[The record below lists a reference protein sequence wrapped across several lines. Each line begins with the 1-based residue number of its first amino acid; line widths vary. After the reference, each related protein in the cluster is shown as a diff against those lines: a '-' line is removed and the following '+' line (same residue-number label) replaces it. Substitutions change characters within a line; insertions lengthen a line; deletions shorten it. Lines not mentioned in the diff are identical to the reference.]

1 MKFCERPWKYWW
13 MMSAEGDVAACPWFT
28 DQKLMI
34 GNILNQSVEEI
45 IQGDIVK
52 SIQASILDGSF
63 RYCSPQLCTFI
74 GNNTLPDLSK
84 EEIDEI
90 IQDNLPNEFN
100 IAYDD
105 TCNHA
110 CPSCRDCH
118 FIADQE
124 YYEKV
129 DIISEKMLPYFEN
142 AKMISINGRG
152 EVFASAHLLSMLKRL
167 RPKKE
172 DFRLVIETNG
182 ALFDRAHWEQ
192 LEHLKNCY
200 IRVITTV
207 QSFNDII
214 YRELSGHANHVD
226 KLIDNLQY
234 IHELREKEVINEF
247 VISMIVQ
254 ESNFRELPAFIE
266 RCLNEFAVDNVRIRG
281 IMRFN
286 MPEEEFWYKDMFNP
300 VHPFYKEA
308 MAVLQHPIL
317 KNPKVWYWEG
327 NYKETRKPQFHPSQ
341 KKIDKFK
348 NYYELLCAFEL
359 QNDKRAM
366 EIKWRET
373 YKNQR
378 IAIYGAGN
386 IGKIICRKF
395 CEANIKVICIIDI
408 NPKEL
413 NEYLGVPVLKVKETY
428 DLKNIDIIF
437 ITIDSEQEAIRTM
450 LNCMGYRGRML
461 TVDKLLV

>member
-52 SIQASILDGSF
+52 SIQTSILDGSF
-63 RYCSPQLCTFI
+63 RYCSSQLCTFI

-152 EVFASAHLLSMLKRL
+152 EVFASAHLLTMLKRL
-167 RPKKE
+167 QPKLE
-172 DFRLVIETNG
+172 ELHLVIETNA
-182 ALFDRAHWEQ
+182 ALFDRAHWEH
-192 LEHLKNCY
+192 LEHLASCH
-200 IRVITTV
+200 IRVIATIP
-207 QSFNDII
+207 SFNDII
-214 YRELSGHANHVD
+214 YRELSGYSNHVD
-226 KLIDNLQY
+226 KLITNLQY
-234 IHELREKEVINEF
+234 IRELREKGIINEF
-247 VISMIVQ
+247 VISMVVQ
-254 ESNFRELPAFIE
+254 ESNFRELPSFIE
-266 RCLNEFAVDNVRIRG
+266 RCLNEFLVDNVRVRG

-300 VHPFYKEA
+300 AHPFYKEA
-308 MAVLQHPIL
+308 LAVLQHPIL
-317 KNPKVWYWEG
+317 KDSRVWYWEG
-327 NYKETRKPQFHPSQ
+327 NYKEVRKPQPHPLQ
-341 KKIDKFK
+341 KKLDKFR

-359 QNDKRAM
+359 QNDKQELER
-366 EIKWRET
+366 KWHET

-378 IAIYGAGN
+378 IAIYGSGN
-386 IGKIICRKF
+386 IGKIICRKL
-395 CEANIKVICIIDI
+395 CEANIKVVCMIDK
-408 NPKEL
+408 NPREL
-413 NEYLGVPVLKVKETY
+413 DKYQNIPVYRVNEID
-428 DLKNIDIIF
+428 DLSNIDIVF
-437 ITIDSEQEAIRTM
+437 ITIDSEYEAIEKK
-450 LNCMGYRGRML
+450 LVCMGYRGKMRS
-461 TVDKLLV
+461 VDKLLM